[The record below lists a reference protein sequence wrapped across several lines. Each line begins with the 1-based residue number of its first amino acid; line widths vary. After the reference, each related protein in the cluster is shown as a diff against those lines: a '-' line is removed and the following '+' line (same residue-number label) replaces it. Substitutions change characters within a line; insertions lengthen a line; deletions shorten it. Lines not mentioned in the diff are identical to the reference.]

1 MKNLF
6 TLLLFSVFF
15 CLSFIPKSRG
25 ANDSLAQNTAFE
37 LIYFDFDKAELSAT
51 EQLKLD
57 AFIRSNINKGKKLIN
72 VNINGHTDSYGSDT
86 YNIELS
92 KKRATTVYYRILQ
105 LGIPESLV
113 NYQGF
118 GEQQLIIPKGDQMT
132 QKENRRVTV
141 TLTLEAIKEIKTI
154 ETQPKIDAT
163 LTLSD
168 LYQNTKKPYDAFTI
182 RAGEVAFIKGKNTR
196 LQFMS
201 DAFSHLPKGTPIEI
215 RMTEYYDYSDMILAN
230 LTTEIDGKMLSTNGM
245 IHVEAFIDGQPTNM
259 TGQAYV
265 WFPKSEYDDMQP
277 YFGEEGEE
285 GVTWARLAG
294 NINETDNLQKYYT
307 YLKKVGEIDKS
318 WSYTLKGRKLSKWQ
332 KFRHIVLFGR
342 DYYQRT
348 ITDETKIVR
357 DIEYVYGPDTIDVY
371 KAFKNFSNNDV
382 YQKQMQYI
390 INNEIL
396 SINKLGWINCDR
408 FYDIP
413 QEQKRDLAVDTKPDN
428 NLSIKVI
435 CKKEKGIMAAYPNNK
450 NYIAG
455 GLPKNLNVT
464 VVAIRTSNDKP
475 ELAIKKL
482 SKVQDLDNDDLEF
495 VAYDNLDDFRKA
507 LKALD

>member
-6 TLLLFSVFF
+6 TNLLICLYI
-15 CLSFIPKSRG
+15 CLS
-25 ANDSLAQNTAFE
+25 ANDSLAQNTASE
-37 LIYFDFDKAELSAT
+37 SIYFDFDKAELSDV

-57 AFIRSNINKGKKLIN
+57 AFIQSNINKERKVID
-72 VNINGHTDSYGSDT
+72 VNINGHTDSYGSDS

-92 KKRATTVYYRILQ
+92 KNRATAVYYRILQ

-118 GEQQLIIPKGDQMT
+118 GEQQLIIAKGDQIT

-141 TLTLEAIKEIKTI
+141 TLTLEEIKTI
-154 ETQPKIDAT
+154 ETQPEIEAT
-163 LTLSD
+163 MTLSD

-182 RAGEVAFIKGKNTR
+182 RAGEVAFIEGKNTR

-201 DAFSHLPKGTPIEI
+201 DAFLHLPKGTPIEI

-245 IHVEAFIDGQPTNM
+245 IYVEAFVNGQPTNM
-259 TGQAYV
+259 TGQAYA
-265 WFPKSEYDDMQP
+265 WFPESEFDDMQP

-294 NINETDNLQKYYT
+294 NVNETENLQKYYT
-307 YLKKVGEIDKS
+307 YLKKVGEIDRS
-318 WSYTLKGRKLSKWQ
+318 WSYTLKGRELSKWQ

-342 DYYQRT
+342 EYYQRA
-348 ITDETKIVR
+348 ITDETVTVS
-357 DIEYVYGPDTIDVY
+357 DVYSKYKPDTIDVY
-371 KAFKNFSNNDV
+371 EAFNNFSDNEV
-382 YQKQMQYI
+382 YQSHMQNI
-390 INNEIL
+390 LDNEIL

-408 FYDIP
+408 FYEVP
-413 QEQKRDLAVDTKPDN
+413 AEQKRSLAINTKPDA
-428 NLSIKVI
+428 NLSVKVV
-435 CKKEKGIMAAYPNNK
+435 CEKENAIMAAYRNDK
-450 NYIAG
+450 NYIAK
-455 GLPKNLNVT
+455 GLPKNLKVT

-482 SKVQDLDNDDLEF
+482 SKIKDLNDDDLEF
-495 VAYDNLDDFRKA
+495 VAYENLDEFRKA
-507 LKALD
+507 LRVLD

>member
-6 TLLLFSVFF
+6 TYLLFSVFF
-15 CLSFIPKSRG
+15 CLS
-25 ANDSLAQNTAFE
+25 ANNSLAQNTVFE
-37 LIYFDFDKAELSAT
+37 SIYFDFDKSKLST
-51 EQLKLD
+51 IEQLKLD
-57 AFIRSNINKGKKLIN
+57 AFIQSNINKERKVID
-72 VNINGHTDSYGSDT
+72 VNINGHTDSYGSNT

-92 KKRATTVYYRILQ
+92 KKRATAVYYRILQ

-118 GEQQLIIPKGDQMT
+118 GEQQLIIPKGDQIT

-141 TLTLEAIKEIKTI
+141 TLTLEAIKEIKAIKTI
-154 ETQPKIDAT
+154 ETQPELEAT

-182 RAGEVAFIKGKNTR
+182 RAGEVAFIDGKNTR

-230 LTTEIDGKMLSTNGM
+230 LTTEINGKMLSTNGM
-245 IHVEAFIDGQPTNM
+245 IYVEALVNGEPTNM
-259 TGQAYV
+259 TGQAYA
-265 WFPKSEYDDMQP
+265 WFPESEFDDMQP

-294 NINETDNLQKYYT
+294 NINETENLQKYYT
-307 YLKKVGEIDKS
+307 YLKKVGELDKS
-318 WSYTLKGRKLSKWQ
+318 WSYTLKGRELSKWQ

-342 DYYQRT
+342 DYYQRA
-348 ITDETKIVR
+348 ITDETKTVR
-357 DIEYVYGPDTIDVY
+357 DVESLYEPDTIDVY
-371 KAFKNFSNNDV
+371 EAFNNFSNNEV
-382 YQKQMQYI
+382 YQNQMQNI
-390 INNEIL
+390 LDNEIL

-408 FYDIP
+408 FYDVP
-413 QEQKRDLAVDTKPDN
+413 QEQKRSLAVNTKPDK
-428 NLSIKVI
+428 NLSVKVI
-435 CKKEKGIMAAYPNNK
+435 CEKENAIMAAYRNDK
-450 NYIAG
+450 NYVAN

-464 VVAIRTSNDKP
+464 IVAIRTSNDKP

-482 SKVQDLDNDDLEF
+482 SKVQDLDSDDLQF
-495 VAYDNLDDFRKA
+495 IAYENLDDFRKA
-507 LKALD
+507 LKVLD